1 MGMIA
6 NGGIIAATR
15 LRHLPVM
22 AEFPLHSRATAPFE
36 AKPFLDQAGQSIGY
50 VPALLAQMAE
60 APTLLEGYATLGA
73 IFRKSGFTPQ
83 EQQLVLLT
91 VAVAHQSRYCTP
103 AHAARAR
110 SVELDEDVID
120 AVRCEQP
127 IADQRLETLR
137 DFVVRMIRSEGA
149 LSDSEVDAFLDAG
162 FTRANALEIVLA
174 IGLKT
179 LSTYVAAIAQT
190 PLDPPLI
197 AEALTVGR
205 RVA

>member
-6 NGGIIAATR
+6 NAGIIPATR

-22 AEFPLHSRATAPFE
+22 AEFPLHTRATAPFE

-60 APTLLEGYATLGA
+60 APALLEGYATLGA
-73 IFRKSGFTPQ
+73 IFRKCGFSAA

-91 VAVAHQSRYCTP
+91 VAVEHQSRYCTP

-110 SVELDEDVID
+110 AAELDEDIID
-120 AVRCEQP
+120 AIRRGQP
-127 IADQRLETLR
+127 IADPRLEILR
-137 DFVVRMIRSEGA
+137 GFIVRMIRSGGA
-149 LSDSEVDAFLDAG
+149 LSESELRAFLDAG
-162 FTRANALEIVLA
+162 FTRANALEIILA

-179 LSTYVAAIAQT
+179 LSTYVGHIART

-197 AEALTVGR
+197 ADALTVGS